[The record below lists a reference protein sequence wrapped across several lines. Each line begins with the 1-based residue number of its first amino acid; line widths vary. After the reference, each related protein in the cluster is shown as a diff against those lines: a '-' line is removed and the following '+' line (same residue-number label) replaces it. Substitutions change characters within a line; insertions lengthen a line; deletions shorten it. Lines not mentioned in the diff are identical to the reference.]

1 MLDAGGCVEISA
13 AEPAAL
19 QEKEP
24 KAPATATVSVAGNP
38 TVGKDAGMSL
48 YPEPLPYGTW
58 PSPITSDMLVQDAVR
73 LGQIRTH
80 RESVYWIEGRPQEM
94 GRGVL
99 VRWTPGR
106 RPEDITPAS
115 YSARTKVHEY
125 GGGDFLACADGVVFS
140 NAIDQRLYWQEKVGT
155 PVTLTD
161 EGPWRY
167 ADAILDESRGRILCV
182 VEEEVEGQPEPA
194 NYIGMVPFPGGGAPQ
209 RFLQGH
215 DFYSNPALNRDG
227 SHLAWLCWDHPNLPW
242 DGTELWVA
250 DVDAAGAVSG
260 ATLVAGGTS
269 ESVFQPQWGP
279 DGHLYFVSDRNG
291 WWNLYR
297 LRDGQVELVF
307 ERQAEMGMPQWVF
320 GMSTYAFPTT
330 DLVAVGVHDRG
341 RWRLALVN
349 LADGSVRDVSLPYSD
364 IQAVHAIQG
373 AVILCAASPTKPSS
387 IVHVDVETGTDRVV
401 RRSNRVQLDADL
413 ISLPQHVEFPTSDS
427 GTAHGFYYRPTHSN
441 AVGRE
446 GERPPLI
453 VKCHGGPTAC
463 AQTALDLRVQYW
475 TSRGFGFLDVNY
487 RGSTGFGRAYRA
499 PLDGQW
505 GVIDVQDCVDAAR
518 FMVAQGV
525 ADKERLI
532 VAGSSAG
539 GYVTLCA
546 LTFHDVFKAG
556 ASYYGISDLE
566 ALLRDTHKFEARYF
580 DRLVG
585 EYPEQQVLYRER
597 SPLHSADKVSCP
609 VIFFQGSDDKV
620 VPPNQAKTMVDA
632 LKKRSVPVAYV
643 EFEGEG
649 HGFRQADTI
658 QRAIESELYFYGE
671 VFGLDLP
678 EVLEPVAI
686 SNL

>member
-1 MLDAGGCVEISA
+1 M
-13 AEPAAL
+13 
-19 QEKEP
+19 
-24 KAPATATVSVAGNP
+24 N
-38 TVGKDAGMSL
+38 L
-48 YPEPLPYGTW
+48 YPQALPFGTW
-58 PSPITSDMLVQDAVR
+58 PSPITSDLLVEDAVR
-73 LGQIRTH
+73 LGQIRAQKD
-80 RESVYWIEGRPQEM
+80 SVFWVEGRPQEK

-99 VRWTPGR
+99 VHWTPGR
-106 RPEDITPAS
+106 RPEDVTPNP
-115 YSARTKVHEY
+115 YSVRTKAHEY
-125 GGGDFLACADGVVFS
+125 GGGDFLACPDGLVFS
-140 NAIDQRLYWQEKVGT
+140 HASDQRLYWQAKDRT
-155 PVTLTD
+155 PVALTD

-167 ADAILDESRGRILCV
+167 ADAILDASRERILCV
-182 VEEEVEGQPEPA
+182 VEEEVEGKPEPD
-194 NYIGMVPFPGGGAPQ
+194 NYVGTVSFPGGGPPQ

-215 DFYSNPALNRDG
+215 DFYSNPVLKQDG
-227 SHLAWLCWDHPNLPW
+227 SQLAWLCWDHPNLPW
-242 DGTELWVA
+242 DSTELWIA
-250 DVDAAGAVSG
+250 DMDVAGAISG
-260 ATLVAGGTS
+260 ARLVAGGTS

-279 DGHLYFVSDRNG
+279 DGNLYFVSDRNG

-297 LRDGQVELVF
+297 LRDGQVDVVF

-320 GMSTYAFPTT
+320 GMSTYAFPTL
-330 DLVAVGVHDRG
+330 DRVAVGVHDRG
-341 RWRLALVN
+341 RWRLALVS
-349 LADGSVRDVSLPYSD
+349 LLDGVVHDVSLPYSD
-364 IQAVHAIQG
+364 IQAVHAIEG
-373 AVILCAASPTKPSS
+373 AVILCAASPTKPTS
-387 IVHVDVETGTDRVV
+387 IVHVDVQTNTDRVV
-401 RRSNRVQLDADL
+401 RRSHRVNLDADL
-413 ISLPQHVEFPTSDS
+413 ISLPQHIEFPTSDS
-427 GTAHGFYYRPTHSN
+427 GMAHGFYYRPTHSN

-539 GYVTLCA
+539 GFVTLCA
-546 LTFHDVFKAG
+546 LTCHDVFKAG
-556 ASYYGISDLE
+556 TSYYGISDLE

-585 EYPEQQVLYRER
+585 EYPAQQALYRER
-597 SPLHSADKVSCP
+597 SPIHSADQVSCP
-609 VIFFQGSDDKV
+609 VIFFQGSEDKV
-620 VPPNQAKTMVDA
+620 VPPNQAKTMVEA
-632 LKKRSVPVAYV
+632 LRKRSVPVAYV

-658 QRAIESELYFYGE
+658 QRAIESELYFYAE

-678 EVLEPVAI
+678 DVLEPVTI
-686 SNL
+686 ENFG